1 MHFSAFSFLWGYGLL
16 PPIPDEPQVIHTIVA
31 TSQPTPVQKTFDDWR
46 SEGDMLIAEHRTR
59 EGLAAYDRALKIQPN
74 ASGLWIVEGDL
85 YEMMGYFE
93 KAITCYDQALKT
105 DLQTSVKVHKK
116 WAVLKDITPLMDLTD
131 LLIDQENYTGAIAV
145 YDNILAAELQN
156 KNLQKRILSAKIYAL
171 QKTGRSD
178 EAV

>member
-1 MHFSAFSFLWGYGLL
+1 
-16 PPIPDEPQVIHTIVA
+16 
-31 TSQPTPVQKTFDDWR
+31 
-46 SEGDMLIAEHRTR
+46 MLIAEHRTR